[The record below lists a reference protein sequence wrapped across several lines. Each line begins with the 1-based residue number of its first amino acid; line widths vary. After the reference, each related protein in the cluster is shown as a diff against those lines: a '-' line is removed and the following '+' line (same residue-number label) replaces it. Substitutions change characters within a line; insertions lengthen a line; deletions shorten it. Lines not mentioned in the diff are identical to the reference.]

1 MSKIVIS
8 TEAVVAFAVLLNQ
21 PKPIGCPIHRAFCD
35 GWECITFPS
44 ALGVAVASAVAFA
57 FTCHPSPQAENLLL
71 PLSSLL
77 GLA

>member
-44 ALGVAVASAVAFA
+44 ALAVAFAVA
-57 FTCHPSPQAENLLL
+57 FTCHPSPQAEDLLL